1 MHTDQFHIEE
11 VEFKGTCKTVY
22 FKTSPQTE
30 NIAKMPSSYSTVF
43 WGLTVVKIDNDIM
56 ALYN

>member
-1 MHTDQFHIEE
+1 MQTDQFHIEE

-43 WGLTVVKIDNDIM
+43 LGFNCSSDW
-56 ALYN
+56 